1 MSVISFPSLSYEID
15 LYRIAL
21 RSSLCCTIH
30 SLAVF
35 LSWWLLSSSGVFGL
49 YFLCSLFRPSPL
61 RASVSF
67 ATSGKL
73 GRSIPLP
80 CVRVFS
86 YAVRKCVQL
95 LQGYRFWLPPLS
107 DRVRLWGLRVSPSKT
122 FLYLYIQIRCLL
134 FRSEYFR
141 MWTLLYITSEK
152 RKLWKYLREPPSFL

>member
-1 MSVISFPSLSYEID
+1 MSLIGSPSFSYEID

-30 SLAVF
+30 PLAVF
-35 LSWWLLSSSGVFGL
+35 PSWWLLRSSGVFGL

-67 ATSGKL
+67 ATSEKL

-95 LQGYRFWLPPLS
+95 GAPPSGVPPLS
-107 DRVRLWGLRVSPSKT
+107 DPVRLWGLRVSPSKT
-122 FLYLYIQIRCLL
+122 FLFLYIQKRCLL

>member
-1 MSVISFPSLSYEID
+1 MSLIGSSSFSYEID

-30 SLAVF
+30 PLAVF
-35 LSWWLLSSSGVFGL
+35 PSWWLLSSSGVFGL
-49 YFLCSLFRPSPL
+49 YFLCSLFRPPPL

-67 ATSGKL
+67 ATSEKL
-73 GRSIPLP
+73 GRSIPSPVAVCFSMWFGSVYSLELLP
-80 CVRVFS
+80 RVF
-86 YAVRKCVQL
+86 L
-95 LQGYRFWLPPLS
+95 PLS

-122 FLYLYIQIRCLL
+122 FLFLYIQKRCLL

-152 RKLWKYLREPPSFL
+152 RKLWKYLREPPSFF